1 MKTQLPRCH
10 IRFSLSTLFSNSLL
24 HFPPFQAGF
33 RRPILLENDSLC
45 AGQGVLGATAC
56 LDSPK
61 VYHTVQWTASAGKHG
76 LFLNLVFVLIMTFF
90 SLAHQDD
97 SLLPALMTRLEQAEK
112 TIQELSDR
120 LVSLESEL
128 NQLQTDE
135 VNTPES
141 SSTFCS
147 AHPNAF
153 VTGHTDDQASSDSN
167 SASGVE
173 EHAKTNGGP
182 KVDHPQT
189 NGSVA
194 HPQPPPEP
202 PSVDNFKFT
211 STPNPVFL
219 SRGKLHHK
227 VKGNKSADASPT
239 KNPSSE
245 SVVDGEDFQKSKK
258 QRFVLFL

>member
-1 MKTQLPRCH
+1 
-10 IRFSLSTLFSNSLL
+10 
-24 HFPPFQAGF
+24 
-33 RRPILLENDSLC
+33 
-45 AGQGVLGATAC
+45 
-56 LDSPK
+56 
-61 VYHTVQWTASAGKHG
+61 
-76 LFLNLVFVLIMTFF
+76 MTFF